1 MTTLRCGIFEV
12 GLGGAQHDGRGNML
26 RRGTGIIGDEH
37 GAAMAEYLPPL
48 AVIALLVMF
57 AVAFVGPWVGD
68 QVIDASV
75 ALDDSACPPGWSL
88 VTKIQAKKNGPNV
101 DKNNDG
107 MACVKNDIP
116 GNGNTSANKNVKDN
130 FRGPTP

>member
-1 MTTLRCGIFEV
+1 MV
-12 GLGGAQHDGRGNML
+12 GHDGRGNML

-37 GAAMAEYLPPL
+37 GAAMAEYLPLL

-57 AVAFVGPWVGD
+57 AVAFVGPWVGN

-75 ALDDSACPPGWSL
+75 ALDDSACPPGWKL
-88 VTKIQAKKNGPNV
+88 TWNTTPKKNGPGV
-101 DKNNDG
+101 DTNNDG
-107 MACVKNDIP
+107 MACIKKLP
-116 GNGNTSANKNVKDN
+116 GDGDGNTGKIKNVKDN